1 LLGGIHVV
9 GSMAFAEAFWIHD
22 TFIAAV
28 TCTAGAAPEHVEIVA
43 LVVAIFKAV
52 RADRHTGG

>member
-1 LLGGIHVV
+1 
-9 GSMAFAEAFWIHD
+9 MAFAEAFWIHD